1 MDVFIRRHEKSYG
14 MGEISRERKEKGQ
27 KTTVHVCMQ
36 HDGMRKCLIMV
47 ELNWRHIMLIVFHE
61 PLFPSLTS

>member
-1 MDVFIRRHEKSYG
+1 
-14 MGEISRERKEKGQ
+14 MGWERYQERKKRKRA

-47 ELNWRHIMLIVFHE
+47 ELNWRHIMLIAFHK
-61 PLFPSLTS
+61 PLFLVQPSLMS